1 MEVKVTG
8 SVPYWMTRLVGETGC
23 ILQGHSKYNNA
34 LEAGDVILHE
44 QMGGRPYKPHYG
56 LTPESLSARADT
68 NAVTEPPAAVAV

>member
-8 SVPYWMTRLVGETGC
+8 AVPYWMTRLVGETGC

-34 LEAGDVILHE
+34 LEAGDVVLHN

-56 LTPESLSARADT
+56 LTPESLPARANTDAMAET
-68 NAVTEPPAAVAV
+68 PDAVAV